1 MTRRSLGRL
10 ELAGLALR
18 VGRGWVLPPLATP
31 CADGDELATAS
42 IALLD
47 ALGNRP
53 GRLLAVPRAL
63 LRHAAGELT
72 RGGLAALVACA
83 VRCCWLRK
91 ERGRDGWRPDFAG
104 RVCGVRVAAAMGV
117 CERTFRDG
125 RLRLESAGLLGRCQR
140 SPAWADARWGRRL
153 VVAPA
158 CPAAGRGRRD
168 GPACA
173 LLTGPAADSR
183 APSAAPDLT
192 NTPAKRDV
200 KHQDGAPHQVPGGR
214 ETADR
219 TTATAAVGASRDGSS
234 GGKAAGRPS
243 TRRRADGITRDDLTD
258 PDRLRQLYRRLL
270 DGGEV
275 QPGDAA
281 RVRFAGATARAAE
294 CGGNPGGLL
303 RWLLREMNCGRRLDW
318 ITQAQEDAGL
328 RRMAGR
334 PDNPPRRG
342 DDGRDTGLP
351 DHTSPPARPATIAP
365 PVAALPTVPSAAG
378 RQGGWPERTDAETLA
393 WAQGW
398 ALIRHTESA
407 AVLRKRCGWDD
418 VRIAA
423 TLAAATTTASVLVAS
438 PAGG

>member
-1 MTRRSLGRL
+1 M
-10 ELAGLALR
+10 
-18 VGRGWVLPPLATP
+18 LPPPATP
-31 CADGDELATAS
+31 CADDDELATAS
-42 IALLD
+42 VALLD

-53 GRLLAVPRAL
+53 GRLLAVPRTL
-63 LRHAAGELT
+63 LRRAAGELT
-72 RGGLAALVACA
+72 RGGLAVLVACA

-125 RLRLESAGLLGRCQR
+125 RLRLESAGLLGRCHK

-153 VVAPA
+153 VVAPG

-168 GPACA
+168 GPGCA

-200 KHQDGAPHQVPGGR
+200 KHQDGAPRQVPG
-214 ETADR
+214 EPEQADP
-219 TTATAAVGASRDGSS
+219 TIPAATVGASRGGSS
-234 GGKAAGRPS
+234 GGKAAGRPV
-243 TRRRADGITRDDLTD
+243 THRRADGITRDDLTD
-258 PDRLRQLYRRLL
+258 PDRLRRLYRRLL

-303 RWLLREMNCGRRLDW
+303 RWLLREMNAGRRLDW

-334 PDNPPRRG
+334 PDKPPRRG
-342 DDGRDTGLP
+342 GDECGTRLP
-351 DHTSPPARPATIAP
+351 DQASRRARPATSAP
-365 PVAALPTVPSAAG
+365 SVAAQPAVPSAAAG

-398 ALIRHTESA
+398 ALIRHTDPA

-423 TLAAATTTASVLVAS
+423 TLAAAMATASVFVAS